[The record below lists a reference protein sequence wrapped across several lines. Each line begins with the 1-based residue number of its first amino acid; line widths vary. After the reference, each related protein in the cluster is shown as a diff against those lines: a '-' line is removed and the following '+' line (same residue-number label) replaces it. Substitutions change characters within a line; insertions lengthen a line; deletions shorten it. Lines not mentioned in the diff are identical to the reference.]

1 MKKRTSLL
9 LHLIL
14 IVIVVVELLGRL
26 NDNINLE
33 YAVKPFI
40 MVWMAV
46 YFLAFR
52 KKKAFTLPILLAFFF
67 SWTGDMFLMFSGGYE
82 NELFFFLGIGGFL
95 LAQLTFIYVY
105 TRRAETKVPGLVHR
119 KPLLSLPFLGFVA
132 GIYIFLMPD
141 LEGIMKL
148 VILLYA
154 LSLMFMS
161 MMALNRKHR
170 VAHLSY
176 LFVFVGSLLFLLSDS
191 MIAINKFS
199 VEIPEAGF
207 WIMLSY
213 MSAQYLITRG
223 LTAEH

>member
-82 NELFFFLGIGGFL
+82 NELFFYLGIGGFL